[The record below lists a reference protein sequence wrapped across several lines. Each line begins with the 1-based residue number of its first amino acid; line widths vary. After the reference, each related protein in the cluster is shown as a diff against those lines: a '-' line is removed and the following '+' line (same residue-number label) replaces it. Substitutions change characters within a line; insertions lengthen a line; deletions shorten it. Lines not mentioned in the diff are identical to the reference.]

1 MSYEYSKLKGRIKE
15 IFGTQEAF
23 AAAMGMSSAAL
34 SARLNNVNNFSQAEI
49 DLACKLLHIPDGEIR
64 SYFFCRLSSENRNY
78 RREA

>member
-15 IFGTQEAF
+15 VFGTQEAF
-23 AAAMGMSSAAL
+23 AAAMGMSSAVL

-64 SYFFCRLSSENRNY
+64 SYFFCRLSSEIQNCP
-78 RREA
+78 REA

>member
-1 MSYEYSKLKGRIKE
+1 MSYDYSKLKGRIKE
-15 IFGTQEAF
+15 VFGTQEAF

-34 SARLNNVNNFSQAEI
+34 SARLNNVNNFSQTEI

-64 SYFFCRLSSENRNY
+64 SYFFCRLSSENRNC

>member
-15 IFGTQEAF
+15 VFGTQEAF
-23 AAAMGMSSAAL
+23 AAAMGMSSAVL

-64 SYFFCRLSSENRNY
+64 SYFF
-78 RREA
+78 AG